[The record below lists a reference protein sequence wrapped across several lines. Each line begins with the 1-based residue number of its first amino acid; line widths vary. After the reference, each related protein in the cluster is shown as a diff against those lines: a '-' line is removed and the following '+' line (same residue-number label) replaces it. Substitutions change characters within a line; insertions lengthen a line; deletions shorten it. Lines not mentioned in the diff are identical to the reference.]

1 MQSYYPYC
9 WWILVILVKSNW
21 NWSVLGYP
29 FAGFLPLQF
38 THRSPSN
45 WWVFRWRWGDLVLA
59 MNHHFRLKKPTKKT
73 EGGTLLWHSA
83 MNHLAASMANLT
95 FNTFQMSP
103 WDLTESYLWK
113 PTNLSNKL
121 LKGFQGSFRDNN
133 SVETPPFTKLPS
145 LAKLRN
151 QGHTPKNNT
160 SASDGW

>member
-1 MQSYYPYC
+1 MQSYYPC
-9 WWILVILVKSNW
+9 CRWILVKSNW
-21 NWSVLGYP
+21 NWSVLGYS
-29 FAGFLPLQF
+29 FAGFLPFQF

-45 WWVFRWRWGDLVLA
+45 WWVFAEDEEIWCSPWTIISDWK
-59 MNHHFRLKKPTKKT
+59 NPPKKRKVGFCFGTHQWT
-73 EGGTLLWHSA
+73 TLLHPWQ
-83 MNHLAASMANLT
+83 T

-121 LKGFQGSFRDNN
+121 LKGFKGSFRDNN

>member
-9 WWILVILVKSNW
+9 WWTLVILVKSNW

-29 FAGFLPLQF
+29 FAGFLPFQS

-45 WWVFRWRWGDLVLA
+45 WWVSLKTRRFGARHEPSFQTEKTHQKNGRWDFALA
-59 MNHHFRLKKPTKKT
+59 L
-73 EGGTLLWHSA
+73 
-83 MNHLAASMANLT
+83 LT

-103 WDLTESYLWK
+103 WDLTESCLWK

-121 LKGFQGSFRDNN
+121 LKGFKGSFRDNN
-133 SVETPPFTKLPS
+133 SVETPPFTKFPS